1 MVMII
6 LEDVCAEIIS
16 GWYIDSIVKKKKTVW
31 ICRPSAI
38 CEDVFCSDWI
48 TMESQK
54 NVLV

>member
-1 MVMII
+1 MII